1 MTEPLRTAP
10 GSETS
15 ADAAD
20 REALIERLLLAGL
33 DHYFEGR
40 FEQAVNIWT
49 RVAFLERGHGR
60 ARAYIE
66 RARGALA
73 ERQRESD
80 ELLHRGLEAYR
91 TGDLTR
97 ARELLTQAAAAG
109 SSETALVFLQR
120 LGVAEAGQAAA
131 APVAQIVNDRGTSA
145 GWPFRRHSDQPIAAA
160 TNWLATIAVCVGIAS
175 AILMAAPPI
184 ASWLGEG
191 PSASAAADPHPD
203 DPLPM
208 IRGAELRIS
217 QAKALFES
225 GKPHDA
231 LRLLESIDRGDPL
244 RGEADAL
251 IAAIQITL
259 LAAVS
264 PDEPGA
270 ARPTMPAGEA
280 VR

>member
-10 GSETS
+10 GSEMP

-91 TGDLTR
+91 TGDLTG
-97 ARELLTQAAAAG
+97 ARELLTRAAAAG

-131 APVAQIVNDRGTSA
+131 APVAQIAYDGGTSA
-145 GWPFRRHSDQPIAAA
+145 GRPSRRHSDKPIVAA

-191 PSASAAADPHPD
+191 PSAAAAADRPTD

-208 IRGAELRIS
+208 VRGAELRLS
-217 QAKALFES
+217 QAKALFDG

-231 LRLLESIDRGDPL
+231 LRLLESIDHGDPL
-244 RGEADAL
+244 RGDADAL
-251 IAAIQITL
+251 TAAIQITL
-259 LAAVS
+259 LAA
-264 PDEPGA
+264 
-270 ARPTMPAGEA
+270 AGEA